1 MNVVSKI
8 GVAVEIEQ
16 ARENDFGLTSDWLK
30 KKPVRSDWSLRC
42 CNANRSKTKPG
53 MMILVFILIGWKN

>member
-30 KKPVRSDWSLRC
+30 KKTLY
-42 CNANRSKTKPG
+42 A
-53 MMILVFILIGWKN
+53 LIGHSGIAMRTGLKPSPG